1 MSAQVWNVN
10 ACGGCV
16 GVFNLQGAAWDRK
29 RRQFFQHDARPPA
42 LEALVCPADVEAF
55 SAGCDPRAHPGGRPA
70 PPTPDAAAPA
80 SSNSSGS
87 NTSAQAANAAA
98 TASSNG
104 NGSCASHGSGSGA
117 QSSSSNGS
125 AAAPG
130 PSTSE
135 AGAAEPTWAA
145 LSSAAPGELMRL
157 RANEGMLVRLEG
169 APFVL
174 SAAYA
179 AQVHRCAACQR
190 QCWGVDKFLTSF

>member
-55 SAGCDPRAHPGGRPA
+55 SAACDPHAHPDDRPA
-70 PPTPDAAAPA
+70 PPTPAAAAPA

-87 NTSAQAANAAA
+87 NKSAQAVNTVA

-104 NGSCASHGSGSGA
+104 NGSCGSYGSGSGTR
-117 QSSSSNGS
+117 SSSSNGS
-125 AAAPG
+125 AATPG
-130 PSTSE
+130 PNTTE
-135 AGAAEPTWAA
+135 ADAAEPTWAA

-157 RANEGMLVRLEG
+157 RANEGMPVRLEG
-169 APFVL
+169 APVVL
-174 SAAYA
+174 SAAL
-179 AQVHRCAACQR
+179 C
-190 QCWGVDKFLTSF
+190 SPSI